1 MKAFSK
7 ITILAA
13 AAAFLCSCEM
23 EYYKEEL
30 YRKEIFIVSGENN
43 ILGQEFEYGEKG
55 FQGELAIYASG
66 TTGLDQNVTVKLGLD
81 FEAIGEYNKRNFD
94 TKFEEYAME
103 LPAEYYTIDPMS
115 VEMEAG
121 SCSASL
127 PINVRVDE
135 LLPDQTYFIP
145 LRIESVSS
153 CMPSATKNFVL
164 FEIQR
169 RNDYATT
176 KSSTYYTMTGTT
188 QTGWIVDNIFG
199 SNTRRQAI
207 NSSKLVIPV
216 GERSVRILPGAT
228 AANDK
233 VTTRNNSLRVTVDP
247 ESWVNVPVYVEGEIR
262 GRGRTHA
269 ASLHNPLSR
278 QPGCHPGL
286 GLAAQRLY
294 LRPCDRHVLP
304 LLPLPARH
312 RKREYLAR
320 STRDDDPLPIL
331 ILIATNHEKK
341 YHSILHILPV
351 YGLPGRV
358 QRLRQPGDPRRR
370 GA

>member
-247 ESWVNVPVYVEGEIR
+247 ESWVNVPVYVEGEITDEVVPMQR
-262 GRGRTHA
+262 VSITPYLDSQDAIRVSA
-269 ASLHNPLSR
+269 
-278 QPGCHPGL
+278 
-286 GLAAQRLY
+286 AAQRLY

-320 STRDDDPLPIL
+320 STRNDDPLPIL

>member
-247 ESWVNVPVYVEGEIR
+247 ESWVNVLSSSKAKS
-262 GRGRTHA
+262 RTR
-269 ASLHNPLSR
+269 S
-278 QPGCHPGL
+278 
-286 GLAAQRLY
+286 Y
-294 LRPCDRHVLP
+294 PCSESP
-304 LLPLPARH
+304 
-312 RKREYLAR
+312 
-320 STRDDDPLPIL
+320 
-331 ILIATNHEKK
+331 
-341 YHSILHILPV
+341 
-351 YGLPGRV
+351 
-358 QRLRQPGDPRRR
+358 
-370 GA
+370 